1 MHPARI
7 PFNNSQTPKKVF
19 HVDTV
24 NQAAP
29 DVAVVKLRISETRE
43 VVSKNMDNKP
53 LTIAVDFDGVI
64 ADYDDWKG
72 SQNLGSPR
80 GDVIEALRELRSQ
93 GWKIVVYSTRG
104 TEEIAPYL
112 IDNDVPFDEINQNS
126 SYQTAGVKPVATIY
140 WDDRACRYSGDA
152 RKDLQAILE
161 FRTWNGR
168 R

>member
-1 MHPARI
+1 M
-7 PFNNSQTPKKVF
+7 
-19 HVDTV
+19 
-24 NQAAP
+24 
-29 DVAVVKLRISETRE
+29 RISEIRE